1 MCVYQELCI
10 YAPPVAQ
17 TVLWGGG
24 ARAGGGGGECSRLC
38 SWGGGEGEGGSSS
51 CRAKIFIDK
60 VKNSNV
66 SAVLQSYGILQAM
79 YCLVKSIKE

>member
-17 TVLWGGG
+17 TVEG
-24 ARAGGGGGECSRLC
+24 ARARGGGGRVLKTLLV
-38 SWGGGEGEGGSSS
+38 GGGGEGGSSS

-60 VKNSNV
+60 VKNSNL
-66 SAVLQSYGILQAM
+66 SAVWQSYGILQADVLFSKKHPG
-79 YCLVKSIKE
+79 LVT